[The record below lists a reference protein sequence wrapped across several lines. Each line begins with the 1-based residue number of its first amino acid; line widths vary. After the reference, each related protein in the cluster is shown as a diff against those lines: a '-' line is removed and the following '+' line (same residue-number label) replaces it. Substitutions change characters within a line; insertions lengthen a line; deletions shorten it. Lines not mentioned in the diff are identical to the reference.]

1 MITDNHAP
9 MRRELLTLLSRR
21 VTEASSRVKTALAL
35 ANQGHDRR
43 AFDFLLEAEQPR
55 HETRT
60 LLNAI
65 SLLMREEK

>member
-1 MITDNHAP
+1 MTTDNHAP

-21 VTEASSRVKTALAL
+21 VTEASARVKTALAL

-43 AFDFLLEAEQPR
+43 AFDILLEADQPL

-60 LLNAI
+60 LLSMI
-65 SLLMREEK
+65 CLLMREEK